1 MPRSTSLDLL
11 QQSTLEL
18 VAQKLR
24 SESVVIARLSALI
37 QDAVRAGHSH
47 RSIHE
52 AITAGGL
59 ATSWTNYRIAL
70 GRARKAQRGAT
81 PARTSPAP
89 SAALPAALPV
99 ALISPVELIGEA
111 QGTSSLPDECGE
123 MGGSTRASP
132 STGTSSTTH
141 VLDALQRA
149 REVASKDYSRIARE
163 NYRQRHR
170 NPPSKDLP

>member
-1 MPRSTSLDLL
+1 MPRLTPLDLL
-11 QQSTLEL
+11 QQSTSEL

-24 SESVVIARLSALI
+24 SESVVIARLCALI
-37 QDAVRAGHSH
+37 LDAVRVGHSH

-59 ATSWTNYRIAL
+59 VTSWTNYRIAL
-70 GRARKAQRGAT
+70 GRARKTQRSTT
-81 PARTSPAP
+81 PARTFPAP
-89 SAALPAALPV
+89 SVALPV
-99 ALISPVELIGEA
+99 GLTRPVEPMTEA
-111 QGTSSLPDECGE
+111 RGTSSMPDETGAV
-123 MGGSTRASP
+123 GSSTRPSP
-132 STGTSSTTH
+132 SAGTSSTTQ